1 MSAHLGKR
9 FIWGGLPII
18 ALALGNVS
26 LAATT
31 TTTFTVTATVVSTCS
46 VSATD
51 LSFGNYDPVSVS
63 DLDATNTVTVTCTDG
78 TAYDVGLDEG
88 TGAGATVATRKL
100 TNAGNTLDYTLY
112 QDAPRTTV
120 WGETVSTDTVSGT
133 ASASPA
139 NHTVYGR
146 IGNGQNVPAGLYSD
160 TITVT
165 VTY

>member
-1 MSAHLGKR
+1 MLKFRSI
-9 FIWGGLPII
+9 FGLLSII
-18 ALALGNVS
+18 TLTLTNTS

-31 TTTFTVTATVVSTCS
+31 TTTFTVTATVVATCS
-46 VSATD
+46 VSATN

-78 TAYDVGLDEG
+78 TSYDIGLDAG
-88 TGAGATVATRKL
+88 IGSGATVGTRKL

-120 WGETVSTDTVSGT
+120 WGETVSTDTLSAT
-133 ASASPA
+133 ASALPA

-146 IGNGQNVPAGLYSD
+146 IDSGQNVPTGLYSD

>member
-1 MSAHLGKR
+1 MSLYLRKHL
-9 FIWGGLPII
+9 IHLVLPII
-18 ALALGNVS
+18 VLALSNS
-26 LAATT
+26 SMAATT
-31 TTTFTVTATVVSTCS
+31 TTTFTVTATVVATCS

-78 TAYDVGLDEG
+78 TSYDVGLDAG
-88 TGAGATVATRKL
+88 VGAGATVATRKL

-120 WGETVSTDTVSGT
+120 WGNTVGVDTINDTAGAVSTD
-133 ASASPA
+133 
-139 NHTVYGR
+139 HTVYGR

-160 TITVT
+160 TVTVT

>member
-1 MSAHLGKR
+1 MPLYRRKHFILKTFATLAFAMS
-9 FIWGGLPII
+9 
-18 ALALGNVS
+18 NSS
-26 LAATT
+26 LAATD
-31 TTTFTVTATVVSTCS
+31 TTTFTVTATVVATCS

-63 DLDATNTVTVTCTDG
+63 DLDATNTVTVNCTDG
-78 TAYDVGLDEG
+78 TSYDIGLDAG
-88 TGAGATVATRKL
+88 TGGGATVATRKL

-120 WGETVSTDTVSGT
+120 WGNTVSTDTVNDT
-133 ASASPA
+133 ASSVAA

-146 IGNGQNVPAGLYSD
+146 IASRQNVPAALYSD